1 MARLGLTFSASW
13 LLFWSM
19 FLSWGNKY
27 GESLC
32 KCVKKKMGT
41 EYAVKL
47 AGNRESKI
55 NVCLLQGTKAQCHNV

>member
-1 MARLGLTFSASW
+1 MEKVYVNAS
-13 LLFWSM
+13 
-19 FLSWGNKY
+19 KR
-27 GESLC
+27 
-32 KCVKKKMGT
+32 KMGT